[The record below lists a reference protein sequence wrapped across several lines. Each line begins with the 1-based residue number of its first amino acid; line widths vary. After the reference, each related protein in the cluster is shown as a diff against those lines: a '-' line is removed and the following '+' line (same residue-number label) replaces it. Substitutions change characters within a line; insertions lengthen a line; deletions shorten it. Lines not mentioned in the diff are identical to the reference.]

1 MSLFDI
7 IGLVVVGVG
16 FVGLILYAAHHARS
30 WDDE

>member
-7 IGLVVVGVG
+7 IGLVVVGLG
-16 FVGLILYAAHHARS
+16 FVGLIFYAAYHARS